1 MSVDFVSPSF
11 RASSGDLTVAIS
23 PLGLVELADEE
34 FEVHGPRLNRYAQNW
49 AWFLGH
55 HWSHRRELG
64 EPQLT
69 FNYVE
74 AFASFI
80 NNFCFGRGVY
90 FRTPLETSA
99 IVPSLLS
106 RVWEVDNDKE
116 SLLLELGQLGGVSG
130 DVFIK
135 VAYEEPWLDPAKGF
149 HPGRV
154 RIVPI
159 NGAHAFPEWHPHDRN
174 RLLRFKMKYKF
185 WGCFPT
191 QGTEALTARGW
202 KRHDE
207 LLPDDVLLTL
217 DPSTDAIQW
226 QQPTAINV
234 YDYDGDMLAWN
245 GRVEASATP
254 NHRWLV
260 EMPNGERR
268 TVRGEFLD
276 DLPRGSRLVLS
287 GGTPLEFAKNQKW
300 SDETVETVGW
310 YVCDGSLHVNQ
321 TGFRSIHMS
330 AKKPHK
336 LAAWRR
342 LAAEWRA
349 DGATWNESTKPMGD
363 GLTQFY
369 LGKGVVD
376 VLDEVAPNK
385 QLTPEFLASLTY
397 RQALL
402 LRDTLLDG
410 DGSRTKQGAN
420 TVRWSQVDPARK
432 DAYQMLCAM
441 LGIRTNQND
450 PTKVQELQAQTMGVE
465 YRHETREH
473 YTGKVWCPTV
483 PTGYFMVR
491 QNGHTFWTGNTTA
504 DGTRQVFTYTEI
516 LTDTQIE
523 EYVNDELID
532 ARENPLGV
540 IPIVHIPNL
549 RVSGS
554 PWGLSDIGGIIPLNR
569 EYNEKSTE
577 ISDII
582 NYHAAPVTVITGAK
596 ASQLEKGPKKVWGG
610 LPKDA
615 QVFNLELGANLE
627 GPMSYLDRL
636 KKSMH
641 ELTGVPEGA
650 LGDVQPISNTSGV
663 ALAIQYTPMMQRYR
677 QKTTNYGHG
686 ICAVNELVLR
696 TLAIKEP
703 LTFQWDPGTN
713 DELKDGQLPVLD
725 PDEAVTYQTECHWP
739 PPLPVDILIKLNEV
753 QMKMALGLESK
764 RGALRDLGEE
774 FPDNKS
780 REIFLELVEDAIDQG
795 ALDMLKSQIAAAV
808 MSETG
813 MLPTPDGPQPDV
825 QSAGGPGVTTSNSA
839 AGGGAPAQTGPPAP
853 LPPEVGE
860 MVNQLNTRA
869 YGTKLAQRRNPNN
882 DSDD

>member
-1 MSVDFVSPSF
+1 MSIDFVSPSF
-11 RASSGDLTVAIS
+11 RASAGDLTVAIS

-55 HWSHRRELG
+55 HWSHRRERG

-90 FRTPLETSA
+90 FRTPLATSA

-116 SLLLELGQLGGVSG
+116 ALLLELGQLGGVSG

-135 VAYEEPWLDPAKGF
+135 VAYEEPWQDPAGNF
-149 HPGRV
+149 HAGRV

-159 NGAHAFPEWHPHDRN
+159 NGAHAFPEWHPHDRS

-191 QGTEALTARGW
+191 EGTEALTVHGW
-202 KRHDE
+202 KRYDE
-207 LLPDDVLLTL
+207 IGDSPLLTI
-217 DPSTDAIQW
+217 DPETDEIRWA
-226 QQPTAINV
+226 QPSAVNV
-234 YDYDGDMLAWN
+234 YDYDGDLLAWN
-245 GRVEASATP
+245 GRANATATP

-260 EMPNGERR
+260 DVAGEGRR
-268 TVRGEFLD
+268 TVHGEFVGET
-276 DLPRGSRLVLS
+276 PRGTKLVLS
-287 GGTPLEFAKNQKW
+287 GGTPMEFAAQAKW
-300 SDETVETVGW
+300 SDELVETAAW

-321 TGFRSIHMS
+321 TGYRSIHMS

-342 LAAEWRA
+342 LQAYWQAE
-349 DGATWNESTKPMGD
+349 GATWNESPKPMGP

-376 VLDEVAPNK
+376 VLHAVAPDK
-385 QLTPEFLASLTY
+385 QITPEFLTSLTY
-397 RQALL
+397 AQALL
-402 LRDTLLDG
+402 FRDTLMAADG
-410 DGSRTKQGAN
+410 HKRGNSA
-420 TVRWSQVDPARK
+420 RWSQVDEGRK

-441 LGIRTNQND
+441 LGIRTNRND
-450 PTKVQELQAQTMGVE
+450 PTKVQEYGSRYADTAHVHGERVP
-465 YRHETREH
+465 YS
-473 YTGKVWCPTV
+473 GKVWCPTV
-483 PTGYFMVR
+483 PTGYFMIR
-491 QNGHTFWTGNTTA
+491 QNGQTFWTGNTTA

-523 EYVNDELID
+523 EYVNDELLD
-532 ARENPLGV
+532 ARPNPLGV
-540 IPIVHIPNL
+540 VPIVHIPNT
-549 RVSGS
+549 RISGS
-554 PWGLSDIGGIIPLNR
+554 PWGLADIGGIIPLNR
-569 EYNEKSTE
+569 EYNEKATE

-615 QVFNLELGANLE
+615 QVFNLELGANLG
-627 GPMSYLDRL
+627 GPMDYLAML

-663 ALAIQYTPMMQRYR
+663 ALAIQYTPMMQRYK
-677 QKTTNYGHG
+677 QKTTNYGQG
-686 ICAVNELVLR
+686 LCRVNELIVR

-703 LTFQWDPGTN
+703 LTFQLDSSMN
-713 DELKDGQLPVLD
+713 EELKDGQLWVLD
-725 PDEAVTYQTECHWP
+725 PADPVTYQSECHWP
-739 PPLPVDILIKLNEV
+739 PPLPVDVLVKLNEL
-753 QMKMALGLESK
+753 QMKMGLGLESK
-764 RGALRDLGEE
+764 RGALRELGEE
-774 FPDNKS
+774 FPDNKA
-780 REIFLELVEDAIDQG
+780 REIFLELVEDATDQG
-795 ALDMLKSQIAAAV
+795 ALNLLQAQIAAAV

-813 MLPTPDGPQPDV
+813 MLPGESGPEPGV
-825 QSAGGPGVTTSNSA
+825 QSAGGANVTTSGG
-839 AGGGAPAQTGPPAP
+839 AGSGAPATTTPVAM
-853 LPPEVGE
+853 PPEVGKLVE
-860 MVNQLNTRA
+860 DLNTRA
-869 YGTKLAQRRNPNN
+869 YGTKLAQYRNPDN
-882 DSDD
+882 DD